1 MLHTHRADKV
11 IRRDDD
17 SHEDVK
23 YTTEME
29 GGWGPKSWFH

>member
-1 MLHTHRADKV
+1 MMLHTHRADKV
-11 IRRDDD
+11 IRRDD

-29 GGWGPKSWFH
+29 GGWGPKS